1 LLSLPLEATT
11 IPASAAIR
19 LTIRTGVGAALGFPA
34 FAAARTGCTEA
45 DLTESADAAEGV
57 EAAIETDGAIKATT
71 ASAEMI
77 FFINTS
83 VDYE

>member
-1 LLSLPLEATT
+1 M
-11 IPASAAIR
+11 
-19 LTIRTGVGAALGFPA
+19 RTGAGAALGFPA

-45 DLTESADAAEGV
+45 DLTESTDAAEGA

-71 ASAEMI
+71 ASAETI
-77 FFINTS
+77 FFINNS